1 MNQFNKDIRKYTI
14 ILLFCAY
21 HDTKYE
27 LSLYGMN
34 KINTLGEISMKKS
47 VVIATALMSAF
58 LLTACGSQ
66 SSSSSK
72 QSSSQTSS
80 KSVAKSSSSKK
91 QSAASSSSSSLKQ
104 SASSSSNSSAKASS
118 TAKTTKVDD
127 KTAGVML
134 MLLVEPDYLK
144 QYIGNDYFCYSP
156 AGENQLIDGDATTA
170 DYSCLTANGDPTS
183 FLYYKVDGNTVTYK
197 MWMVSDSGSVA
208 DGHFETKT
216 VSLSTLENDYY
227 VTQSQKDEVNGY
239 VSQLKSESDYLN
251 QNK

>member
-34 KINTLGEISMKKS
+34 KINTLGEISMKKL

-72 QSSSQTSS
+72 QSN

-156 AGENQLIDGDATTA
+156 AGENPINDATAA
-170 DYSCLTANGDPTS
+170 DYSYLTANGDPTS

-197 MWMVSDSGSVA
+197 MWMVSDSGTVA

>member
-1 MNQFNKDIRKYTI
+1 
-14 ILLFCAY
+14 
-21 HDTKYE
+21 
-27 LSLYGMN
+27 MN

-72 QSSSQTSS
+72 QSN

-156 AGENQLIDGDATTA
+156 AGENPINDATAA
-170 DYSCLTANGDPTS
+170 DYSYLTANGDPTS

-197 MWMVSDSGSVA
+197 MWMVSDSGIVA

-227 VTQSQKDEVNGY
+227 VTQSQKDEVNSY

>member
-1 MNQFNKDIRKYTI
+1 
-14 ILLFCAY
+14 
-21 HDTKYE
+21 
-27 LSLYGMN
+27 MN

-72 QSSSQTSS
+72 QSN

-118 TAKTTKVDD
+118 TVKTTKVDD

-156 AGENQLIDGDATTA
+156 AGENPINDATAA
-170 DYSCLTANGDPTS
+170 DYSYLTANGDPTS

-197 MWMVSDSGSVA
+197 MWMVSDSRTVA

-227 VTQSQKDEVNGY
+227 VTQSQKDEVNSY